1 MKLKKSEF
9 NGENNEKLNLTC
21 ISLIGQ
27 EYKDINKYYR
37 DIIEIKGLKLCMENN

>member
-1 MKLKKSEF
+1 MQIKISEF
-9 NGENNEKLNLTC
+9 DGENNEKLNLTC